1 MYKLPLG
8 LENQLQNVTEAKGK
22 VQIFGNL
29 LTFQCN
35 VSDIPDEVKRE
46 RVERYVS
53 TKKRAEQS
61 S

>member
-29 LTFQCN
+29 LTF
-35 VSDIPDEVKRE
+35 
-46 RVERYVS
+46 
-53 TKKRAEQS
+53 
-61 S
+61 